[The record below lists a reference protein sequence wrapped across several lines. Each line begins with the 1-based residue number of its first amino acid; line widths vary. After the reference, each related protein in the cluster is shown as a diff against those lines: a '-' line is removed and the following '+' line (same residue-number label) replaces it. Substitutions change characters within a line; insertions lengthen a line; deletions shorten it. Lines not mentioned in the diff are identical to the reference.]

1 MLMATRKDRSW
12 LVKMG
17 DISLQWRLDDS
28 GRIGIPV
35 MAWTTTTTTGLFKEA
50 RKEVAEETEKGKNGN
65 EE

>member
-1 MLMATRKDRSW
+1 
-12 LVKMG
+12 MG
-17 DISLQWRLDDS
+17 DISLQWRLDDG

-35 MAWTTTTTTGLFKEA
+35 MAWTTITTMTGLFKEA